1 MVLSCVILSS
11 FGSKTWNIDFLL
23 LFVSVVDALEEFDVG
38 SMNGCSRM
46 NDFFSNPKKQT
57 D

>member
-1 MVLSCVILSS
+1 MVLSWVILSS